1 MAAQTQEAADGLLFR
16 PLETA
21 ADYQA
26 GVELQRATWGQ
37 DFGEAVPGSILK
49 INQKVG
55 GVSAGVFDRGG
66 RMLAFVFG
74 LTGLQGDPPRRVH
87 WSHMLAVL
95 PEARDHHLG
104 TRLKLYQREVLL
116 PLGVEEIQWT
126 YDPLE
131 ARNAHLNLNRLGAV
145 VIDYVEDMYD
155 DDLGSELARG
165 IGTDR
170 FVVSWRIQSER
181 VAKRVA
187 DLAAGRKPDPG
198 PDAER
203 YADAPVANAANAA
216 NTANVDSPGLALPDA
231 PRVRVEIPVSIQT
244 LKVDDEEGA
253 YAWRLSTRRAFEE
266 YRARGY
272 RVDAFWRD
280 PREER
285 CFYGLTAGLESTRD
299 GDL

>member
-1 MAAQTQEAADGLLFR
+1 MTAPVQEAADGLTFR

-26 GVELQRATWGQ
+26 GVDLQRATWGHN
-37 DFGEAVPGSILK
+37 FGEAVPASILK
-49 INQKVG
+49 INQKAG
-55 GVSAGVFDRGG
+55 GVSAGVFDRDGK
-66 RMLAFVFG
+66 MLAFVFG

-87 WSHMLAVL
+87 WSHMLAVH
-95 PEARDHHLG
+95 PDARDHHLG

-170 FVVSWRIQSER
+170 FIVSWAIQSER
-181 VAKRVA
+181 IAERVA
-187 DLAAGRKPDPG
+187 DLAAGRQLDPG

-203 YADAPVANAANAA
+203 YSDAPVANPADPAA
-216 NTANVDSPGLALPDA
+216 LALPDA

-244 LKVDDEEGA
+244 LKAEDEERA
-253 YAWRLSTRRAFEE
+253 HAWRLSTRRAFEE
-266 YRARGY
+266 YMGRGY
-272 RVDAFWRD
+272 RVETFWRD
-280 PREER
+280 PREQR
-285 CFYGLTAGLESTRD
+285 CFYGLAAEPERT
-299 GDL
+299 

>member
-1 MAAQTQEAADGLLFR
+1 MTTPVQEAGDGLIFR

-55 GVSAGVFDRGG
+55 GVSAGVFDPGG

-87 WSHMLAVL
+87 WSHMLAVH
-95 PEARDHHLG
+95 PDARDHHLG
-104 TRLKLYQREVLL
+104 TRLKLYQREVLF

-170 FVVSWRIQSER
+170 FIVSWAIQSDR
-181 VAKRVA
+181 IAGRVA

-203 YADAPVANAANAA
+203 YSDAPVANPADPAA
-216 NTANVDSPGLALPDA
+216 LALPDA

-244 LKVDDEEGA
+244 LKAEDEERA
-253 YAWRLSTRRAFEE
+253 HAWRLSTRRAFEE
-266 YRARGY
+266 YMGRGY
-272 RVDAFWRD
+272 RVETFWRD
-280 PREER
+280 PREQR
-285 CFYGLTAGLESTRD
+285 CFYGLAAEPERT
-299 GDL
+299 

>member
-1 MAAQTQEAADGLLFR
+1 MAALSYEADDGLTFR

-21 ADYQA
+21 ADYHA

-37 DFGEAVPGSILK
+37 DFGEAVPASILK
-49 INQKVG
+49 INQKAG
-55 GVSAGVFDRGG
+55 GVSAGVFDRDG

-74 LTGLQGDPPRRVH
+74 LTGLQGDPPRRMH

-131 ARNAHLNLNRLGAV
+131 ARNAHLNLNRLGAEV
-145 VIDYVEDMYD
+145 VDYVEDMYD

-170 FVVSWRIQSER
+170 FIVSWPVQSPRIVER
-181 VAKRVA
+181 IA
-187 DLAAGRKPDPG
+187 DIQAERKPDLG
-198 PDAER
+198 PTAER
-203 YADAPVANAANAA
+203 YTDAPIANASDTAA
-216 NTANVDSPGLALPDA
+216 LALPDA
-231 PRVRVEIPVSIQT
+231 PRVRVEIPASIQI
-244 LKVDDEEGA
+244 LKADDEERA

-266 YRARGY
+266 YRGRGY

-280 PREER
+280 PRDQR
-285 CFYGLTAGLESTRD
+285 CFYGLTAERQSEQT
-299 GDL
+299 

>member
-1 MAAQTQEAADGLLFR
+1 MTAPVQEAADGLTFR

-55 GVSAGVFDRGG
+55 GVSAGVFDPDG

-87 WSHMLAVL
+87 WSHMLAVH
-95 PEARDHHLG
+95 PDARDHHLG

-170 FVVSWRIQSER
+170 FIVSWAIQSDR
-181 VAKRVA
+181 IAGRVA

-203 YADAPVANAANAA
+203 YSDAPVANPADPAA
-216 NTANVDSPGLALPDA
+216 LALPDA

-244 LKVDDEEGA
+244 LKAEDEERA
-253 YAWRLSTRRAFEE
+253 HAWRLSTRRAFEE
-266 YRARGY
+266 YMGRGY
-272 RVDAFWRD
+272 RVETFWRD
-280 PREER
+280 PREQR
-285 CFYGLTAGLESTRD
+285 CFYGLAAEPERT
-299 GDL
+299 